1 MFAVQHSQKS
11 RAKKFCRCSVLLV
24 IVALLFAGCAVQQR
38 PGTIGQG
45 TFHVLPGK
53 YQQKALDYEAKE
65 LFPEAMQSWSI
76 VLIFHPG
83 DQKIKERINML
94 RQKSRARAEEHF
106 HQGVTYFQSGRLGEA
121 RREFLRTL
129 AYDQNHAQALGYV
142 KKRLQHPVFKTYTV
156 QPGDTLKKIAGQ
168 ELQDPGKDFLIMA
181 FNTIDLSRQLLPGT
195 QLQIPLLGKDFLQ
208 NKPLVKPLVE
218 EPVRVA
224 PQNNAMSLEP
234 QAQGLRKKEKTKTTI
249 AVSLDSLAEEMAPA
263 TDEKKRDAPDDSIT
277 YQKAKELLSRKEY
290 HKSLQLLRSVD
301 SGFRDV
307 GRLIAAA
314 EAFLQQQADAHY
326 RQGISYFLSEDLDKA
341 IVEWEEALR
350 LWPTHLK
357 AQKDLRNVRKMQQR
371 MNQ

>member
-1 MFAVQHSQKS
+1 MSAVQRRQKN
-11 RAKKFCRCSVLLV
+11 RAKKICRCSVLLV
-24 IVALLFAGCAVQQR
+24 IVALFFVGCAVQQR
-38 PGTIGQG
+38 PGAIGQG

-53 YQQKALDYEAKE
+53 YEQKALDYEVKE

-76 VLIFHPG
+76 VLIFYPD

-156 QPGDTLKKIAGQ
+156 QPGDTLQKIADK
-168 ELQDPGKDFLIMA
+168 ELQDPGKVFFITA
-181 FNTIDLSRQLLPGT
+181 FNTIDPSRQLPPGT

-208 NKPLVKPLVE
+208 KKEL
-218 EPVRVA
+218 VRVA
-224 PQNNAMSLEP
+224 PQNNAMSVEP
-234 QAQGLRKKEKTKTTI
+234 QAQGLKKKEKKKTTI
-249 AVSLDSLAEEMAPA
+249 AVSLDSMAEEMAPA
-263 TDEKKRDAPDDSIT
+263 TDKKERDAPDDSIT

-301 SGFRDV
+301 SSFRDV
-307 GRLIAAA
+307 GRLIAAT
-314 EAFLQQQADAHY
+314 EALLQQEADAHY